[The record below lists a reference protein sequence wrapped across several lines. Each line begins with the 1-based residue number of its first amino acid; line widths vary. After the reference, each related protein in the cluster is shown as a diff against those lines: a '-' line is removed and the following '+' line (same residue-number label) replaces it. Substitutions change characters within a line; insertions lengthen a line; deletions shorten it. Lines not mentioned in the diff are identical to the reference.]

1 MIHVRLPVAGV
12 EVGVRLPA
20 GADDMLLLESGPVD
34 LRVALALLARIA
46 SDGSGVPL
54 DASALP
60 ITDVDVLLLCLRQW
74 ILGDLIRAE
83 QLCGASGCQARVD
96 VTFSI
101 ASYLEHDP
109 PVTPADVTHSTDA
122 GWYGLTGEDVAFRL
136 PCAADQ
142 LAIARDDS
150 PEEALL
156 QRCVRPAAIDDDV
169 RRRVEEA
176 MEALAPSLFS
186 ELQGTCPHCGASV
199 QAEFDPVQY
208 VLRELRARAA
218 SLYDEVC
225 AIAHHYHWSEAEILS
240 LPAERRIRYAD
251 LAFEH
256 ARQEREAR

>member
-1 MIHVRLPVAGV
+1 MIRVRLPVAGV

-20 GADDMLLLESGPVD
+20 GADDMLLLESGPLD
-34 LRVALALLARIA
+34 LRVALALLGRVAF
-46 SDGSGVPL
+46 DGSGVPL
-54 DASALP
+54 DVAALP
-60 ITDVDVLLLCLRQW
+60 ITDVDALLLRLRQW

-83 QLCGASGCQARVD
+83 QLCGNVGCQSRVD

-109 PVTPADVTHSTDA
+109 PVTPTDVTHAIDE
-122 GWYGLTGEDVAFRL
+122 GWYRLTGEDVAFRV

-142 LAIARDDS
+142 LAIAWEDS

-156 QRCVRPAAIDDDV
+156 QRCIRPAAIADDV

-186 ELQGTCPHCGASV
+186 ELQGTCPHCGATV

-208 VLRELRARAA
+208 VLRELRARAS

-225 AIAHHYHWSEAEILS
+225 AIAHHYHWSEAEILA
-240 LPAERRIRYAD
+240 LPAERRTRYAD

-256 ARQEREAR
+256 ARQERTAR